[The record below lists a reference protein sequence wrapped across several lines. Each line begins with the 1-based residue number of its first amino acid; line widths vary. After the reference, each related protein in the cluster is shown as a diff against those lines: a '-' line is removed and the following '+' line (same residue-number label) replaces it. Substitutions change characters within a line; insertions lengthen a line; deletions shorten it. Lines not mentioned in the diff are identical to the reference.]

1 MQIGLVLERNNRISL
16 RKNQTVRRSIQ
27 IQLHF
32 MNYPSIKGNFITVY
46 CRLDRSPNS
55 TLLTYFS
62 ELCEK
67 TPFGEISL
75 ENFLTFPNNPQNGG
89 NYSLTQLRIYV
100 LSDTENLSSN

>member
-1 MQIGLVLERNNRISL
+1 MHV
-16 RKNQTVRRSIQ
+16 
-27 IQLHF
+27 HF

-75 ENFLTFPNNPQNGG
+75 ENFLTLTNNSQNVG
-89 NYSLTQLRIYV
+89 NYSLTQLRICF
-100 LSDTENLSSN
+100 E

>member
-1 MQIGLVLERNNRISL
+1 V
-16 RKNQTVRRSIQ
+16 
-27 IQLHF
+27 
-32 MNYPSIKGNFITVY
+32 YPNTRPFHELSSIKGNFITVY

-75 ENFLTFPNNPQNGG
+75 ENFLTSPSNSQNGG
-89 NYSLTQLRIYV
+89 NYSSAQRRIY
-100 LSDTENLSSN
+100 LSAYRKSLV

>member
-1 MQIGLVLERNNRISL
+1 
-16 RKNQTVRRSIQ
+16 
-27 IQLHF
+27 
-32 MNYPSIKGNFITVY
+32 MNYPSIKGNFMTVD
-46 CRLDRSPNS
+46 CRLDKGPNS

-89 NYSLTQLRIYV
+89 NYSSTQHRIYV
-100 LSDTENLSSN
+100 LSAYRKSLILSTKLNRYFS

>member
-1 MQIGLVLERNNRISL
+1 
-16 RKNQTVRRSIQ
+16 
-27 IQLHF
+27 

-46 CRLDRSPNS
+46 CRLDSSPNS

-75 ENFLTFPNNPQNGG
+75 ENFLTLPNNSQNGG
-89 NYSLTQLRIYV
+89 NYSSAQRRIYF
-100 LSDTENLSSN
+100 LSAYKKSLV

>member
-1 MQIGLVLERNNRISL
+1 MQIGVVLERNNRISL

-27 IQLHF
+27 IHLHF

-46 CRLDRSPNS
+46 CRLDKSPNS

-75 ENFLTFPNNPQNGG
+75 ENFLPSQTIPKWRKLFVN
-89 NYSLTQLRIYV
+89 T
-100 LSDTENLSSN
+100 T